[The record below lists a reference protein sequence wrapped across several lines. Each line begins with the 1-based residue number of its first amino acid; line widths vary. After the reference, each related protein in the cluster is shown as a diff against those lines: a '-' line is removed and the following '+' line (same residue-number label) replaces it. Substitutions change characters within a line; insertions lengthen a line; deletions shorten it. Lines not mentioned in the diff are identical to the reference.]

1 MTELKWDQRDDARR
15 RMEEILV
22 TTDIPYQTFQLTR
35 VTVCVTMFGREN
47 AEKLNDFM
55 RAAGFDTKAYISF
68 DQKWTVGGM
77 LEKRKPASPVGPP

>member
-1 MTELKWDQRDDARR
+1 
-15 RMEEILV
+15 MEEILV

-47 AEKLNDFM
+47 AEKLNDLM

-68 DQKWTVGGM
+68 DQKWVVGGL
-77 LEKRKPASPVGPP
+77 LENKAKREDVGK